1 MNVNDEN
8 FKEEVIAKSKEI
20 PVVVDFFAT
29 WCPPCKVLEPTLEKL
44 SKTYEGKFILVK
56 INVDENPMVSKE
68 YSIMSIPSIKMFKN
82 SNVVDE
88 FVGAMPENMVKQW
101 LDKNLN

>member
-8 FKEEVIAKSKEI
+8 FKEEVITKSKEI